1 MKLKLK
7 TLTPVHVSTGKDLE
21 PFDYIESNGYIYRIS
36 LEKALKVISEEVPD
50 APEQFS
56 DWIDERILKHD
67 TRKNTRNRQAN
78 REQSDLRKKTNF
90 AEFCK
95 VHLGNASLV
104 DRLLESAVVYKV
116 PLPFGLQDNSQINEQ
131 IKTSDYAPYIPGS
144 SIKGAVRTALAA
156 NAWREL
162 TDTERAEIATNPG
175 RPISEENAKSYY
187 DEKDKEL
194 MKLLF
199 SCDANGEA
207 KSDAA
212 RFSILKFF
220 HFSDA
225 HLIPSEKSEVM
236 ETIPVF
242 LYLKG
247 KKPQTQ
253 TNAQEMIAMN
263 VIFEFDLTIDTPG
276 LLMAFKESKKER
288 GIWRD
293 LEKKLERLL
302 DVKLGDIQDDL
313 ENKLIEALFVV
324 LKRHAKTTFEKDA
337 EWLDSTDRMNQ
348 QTGMNPN
355 TFKRIKRLYDSGI
368 PNYGGTLRVGWGSGF
383 LSTTIFHALK
393 EKNATFLTAMFE
405 DSGIATGSQK
415 KRTPPDLENFPKSRR
430 MTAKDIFFPQS
441 VIGWIQV
448 AEDFKEPKEEMME
461 VYAAENQKKP
471 RRGIQ
476 EMNAIVLRSLTPDIF
491 CEIIGPDFPGEYKT
505 KYFIGLPEGTIVTV
519 NANFNNKGIIQNISR
534 PIVIK

>member
-7 TLTPVHVSTGKDLE
+7 TLTPVHVSTGFNLE

-36 LEKALKVISEEVPD
+36 LEKALKVISEEVSD

-56 DWIDERILKHD
+56 DWIDERLLRHD
-67 TRKNTRNRQAN
+67 TRENTRNKQAN
-78 REQSDLRKKTNF
+78 REQSDIRKKTNF
-90 AEFCK
+90 SEFCE
-95 VHLGNASLV
+95 VHLGNAPLV
-104 DRLLESAVVYKV
+104 DRLLESAVVYKM
-116 PLPFGLQDNSQINEQ
+116 PLPFGLQNNTQINEQ

-156 NAWREL
+156 NAWRKL
-162 TDTERAEIATNPG
+162 TDIEKAGIVTNPV
-175 RPISEENAKSYY
+175 RPISEEDAKSYY
-187 DEKDKEL
+187 DDKDKEL
-194 MKLLF
+194 MELLF
-199 SCDANGEA
+199 SCDSNGEA

-253 TNAQEMIAMN
+253 TNAQEMIAMD
-263 VIFEFDLTIDTPG
+263 VIFECDLTIDTPG

-302 DVKLGDIQDDL
+302 DVKLGDIQVDL
-313 ENKLIEALFVV
+313 EKKLIEALFVV
-324 LKRHAKTTFEKDA
+324 LNRHAKTTFEKDS
-337 EWLDSTDRMNQ
+337 EWLDSTDRMYQ

-355 TFKRIKRLYDSGI
+355 TFKRIKRLYDLGI
-368 PNYGGTLRVGWGSGF
+368 PKYGGTLRVGWGSGF

-393 EKNATFLTAMFE
+393 EKNETFLTAMFE

-430 MTAKDIFFPQS
+430 MTAQDILFPKS

-471 RRGIQ
+471 RKATQ
-476 EMNAIVLRSLTPDIF
+476 ELTAIVLRSVTPDII
-491 CEIIGPDFPGEYKT
+491 CAIVGSDFPGEYKT
-505 KYFIGLPEGTIVTV
+505 KYFRGLPEGTFVTV
-519 NANFNNKGIIQNISR
+519 NVNFNNKGMIQNISQ
-534 PIVIK
+534 PKPKT